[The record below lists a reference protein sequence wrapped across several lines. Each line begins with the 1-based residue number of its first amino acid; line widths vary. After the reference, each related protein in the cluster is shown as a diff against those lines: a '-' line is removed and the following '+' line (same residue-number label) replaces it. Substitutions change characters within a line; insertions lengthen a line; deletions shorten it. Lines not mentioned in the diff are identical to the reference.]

1 VPGPTAF
8 ARVCP
13 LVMGVRCWR
22 RVVRRGVRV
31 SRPNHQVT
39 QAGPGDTRFPQQAR
53 LKRSGDFRSLSAQ
66 TATSTD
72 SCFAVF
78 ARRNGRESA
87 RLGLAISKRYA
98 RRAIDRSRLKRV
110 VRESFR
116 QHRHYLQGSDLLV
129 VSHRYAVTLPNGR
142 LSSSLVAH
150 WKRVR
155 ERLCVTC

>member
-1 VPGPTAF
+1 MVF

-13 LVMGVRCWR
+13 PVVGVRCWR
-22 RVVRRGVRV
+22 RVVRRGVPV
-31 SRPNHQVT
+31 SRPDRRAT
-39 QAGPGDTRFPQQAR
+39 RAGPADARFPQQAH
-53 LKRSGDFRSLSAQ
+53 LKRSGDFRSLLAQ
-66 TATSTD
+66 PATSTD

-78 ARRNGRESA
+78 ARRSGRKPA

-98 RRAIDRSRLKRV
+98 RRAVDRSRLKRI

-116 QHRHYLQGSDLLV
+116 QQRHRLQGIDLV
-129 VSHRYAVTLPNGR
+129 VLCRRHATTLPNGR
-142 LSSSLVAH
+142 LFSSLAAH